1 MSNIGF
7 GTWSWGNKLL
17 WGYRQ
22 EEDDSLLEKTFHEA
36 INSGLNFIDTAD
48 SYGIGHLNGRS
59 EKLLGH
65 FLQSLPYSLSKNITV
80 ATKLA
85 PYPWRIGRQGFKS
98 AFQASKARLQGK
110 LDRVQLHWS
119 TSRYAP
125 WQEVQLMDGLCDLVD
140 NKLIS
145 EIGVSNMGPK
155 RLISF
160 HERLQ
165 MRGIPLKSIQ
175 IQFSL
180 LSPKPNKFV
189 EVQKVCKELN
199 IEILAYSPL
208 ALGVL
213 AIPPKIK
220 ELPTN
225 NTFLRRNLFTNLLPA
240 SIELRRELNKIA
252 MYREVSQAQVS
263 LNWCRAHGA
272 IPIVGLRKPTHAK
285 EAAEASKWSLTSKE
299 KETLDILSQKT
310 KIRMPNNPFQ
320 SD

>member
-85 PYPWRIGRQGFKS
+85 PYPWRIGRQGFIS

-119 TSRYAP
+119 THDMP
-125 WQEVQLMDGLCDLVD
+125 HG
-140 NKLIS
+140 KK
-145 EIGVSNMGPK
+145 SN
-155 RLISF
+155 
-160 HERLQ
+160 
-165 MRGIPLKSIQ
+165 
-175 IQFSL
+175 
-180 LSPKPNKFV
+180 
-189 EVQKVCKELN
+189 
-199 IEILAYSPL
+199 
-208 ALGVL
+208 
-213 AIPPKIK
+213 
-220 ELPTN
+220 
-225 NTFLRRNLFTNLLPA
+225 
-240 SIELRRELNKIA
+240 
-252 MYREVSQAQVS
+252 
-263 LNWCRAHGA
+263 
-272 IPIVGLRKPTHAK
+272 
-285 EAAEASKWSLTSKE
+285 
-299 KETLDILSQKT
+299 
-310 KIRMPNNPFQ
+310 
-320 SD
+320 